1 MNKSEKIRQVIKEAN
16 QVWIGEESKIEM
28 ALLPFFCGGHLLIE
42 DSPGVGKTTLTKAL
56 GILLGINY
64 SRISFT
70 NDLLPADILGTHIF
84 SKKTE
89 EFLFQKGPVFSN
101 LILIDELNRAT
112 PKTQSALLQVM
123 EEQKISIENKTFEL
137 EEPFAVMATQNPFG
151 QIGTFPLPESQRD
164 RFFISLSLGLPK
176 REDEE
181 KIITNHKEEKSLGS
195 LKPILSKQEII
206 EIKKHVFLLE
216 VSPPLVHYILDF
228 IEFLRMQEKCNLPIS
243 PRCGKDLLLASK
255 GRAFMEG
262 RSYVI
267 PEDVQAVLP
276 FVVGH
281 RLFFHQ
287 NIEKA
292 QVYLKEMVHHVAI
305 P

>member
-1 MNKSEKIRQVIKEAN
+1 MNKSDKIKKVIKEAN
-16 QVWIGEESKIEM
+16 QIWIGHKSKIEM
-28 ALLPFFCGGHLLIE
+28 ALLPFLCGGHLLIE
-42 DSPGVGKTTLTKAL
+42 DGPGLGKTTLTKTL
-56 GILLGINY
+56 GILLGVKY

-89 EFLFQKGPVFSN
+89 EFLFQKGPIFSN

-123 EEQKISIENKTFEL
+123 EEKKISIENKTFEL
-137 EEPFAVMATQNPFG
+137 EGPFSVMATQNPYG

-164 RFFISLSLGLPK
+164 RFFMSVSLGLPN
-176 REDEE
+176 RSDEE
-181 KIITNHKEEKSLGS
+181 KILINHSTENNLES
-195 LKPILSKQEII
+195 LKPLLNKQEI
-206 EIKKHVFLLE
+206 EDIKKEIFLLE
-216 VSPPLVHYILDF
+216 VSSPLVHYVLDF
-228 IEFLRMQEKCNLPIS
+228 IEFLRMREECYLPIS

-255 GRAFMEG
+255 GRAYMEG
-262 RSYVI
+262 RNYVI

-281 RLFFHQ
+281 RLFLHQ

-292 QVYLKEMVHHVAI
+292 QAYLKEMVHHVAI

>member
-1 MNKSEKIRQVIKEAN
+1 MSQNEKIKRVIADVKK
-16 QVWIGEESKIEM
+16 VWIGSEDKIKTS
-28 ALLPFFCGGHLLIE
+28 LLPLLCGGHLLIE
-42 DSPGVGKTTLTKAL
+42 DSPGVGKTTLSKTI
-56 GILLGINY
+56 GILLGVNF

-89 EFLFQKGPVFSN
+89 EFLFKKGPIFSN
-101 LILIDELNRAT
+101 LILIDELNRAP
-112 PKTQSALLQVM
+112 PKTQSALLEVM
-123 EEQKISIENKTFEL
+123 EEKKVSL
-137 EEPFAVMATQNPFG
+137 EGKSFNLDEPFVVIATQNPYG
-151 QIGTFPLPESQRD
+151 QVGTYPLPESQRD
-164 RFFISLSLGLPK
+164 RFFMSLSLGIPS
-176 REDEE
+176 RDDEE
-181 KIITNHKEEKSLGS
+181 KILMTPNQKNSWASLQPILNKEE
-195 LKPILSKQEII
+195 IDD
-206 EIKKHVFLLE
+206 IKKQIFLLE

-228 IEFLRMQEKCNLPIS
+228 IEFLRMQEKCDLPIS

-276 FVVGH
+276 YVVGH

-292 QVYLKEMVHHVAI
+292 QTYLKGLIHHVAI

>member
-1 MNKSEKIRQVIKEAN
+1 MTKNEKIKRVIQEAN
-16 QVWIGEESKIEM
+16 QIWIGEKSKVEM
-28 ALLPFFCGGHLLIE
+28 ALLPILCGGHLLIE
-42 DSPGVGKTTLTKAL
+42 DSPGVGKTTLAKAL

-70 NDLLPADILGTHIF
+70 NDLLPGDILGTHIF

-89 EFLFQKGPVFSN
+89 EFLFQKGPIFSN

-137 EEPFAVMATQNPFG
+137 DGPFAVMATQNPFG

-164 RFFISLSLGLPK
+164 RFFMSVSLGLPT
-176 REDEE
+176 RNDEE
-181 KIITNHKEEKSLGS
+181 KILTNHSTEKNLSS
-195 LKPILSKQEII
+195 LKPILNKQEII
-206 EIKKHVFLLE
+206 EIKKEVFLLE
-216 VSPPLVHYILDF
+216 VSSPLVHYVLDF
-228 IEFLRMQEKCNLPIS
+228 IEFLRAQEECNLPIS

-262 RSYVI
+262 RNYVI

-281 RLFFHQ
+281 RLFYHQ

-292 QVYLKEMVHHVAI
+292 QTYLKEMVHHVAI

>member
-1 MNKSEKIRQVIKEAN
+1 MSESEKIRKIIKEAN

-28 ALLPFFCGGHLLIE
+28 ALLPLLCGGHLLIE

-56 GILLGINY
+56 ATLLGINY

-84 SKKTE
+84 SKKSE
-89 EFLFQKGPVFSN
+89 EFLFQKGPIFSN

-123 EEQKISIENKTFEL
+123 EEKKISIENKTFEL
-137 EEPFAVMATQNPFG
+137 DETFSVMATQNPFG

-164 RFFISLSLGLPK
+164 RFFMSISLGIPD
-176 REDEE
+176 RVNEE
-181 KIITNHKEEKSLGS
+181 RILLNHSTEKSLNS
-195 LKPILSKQEII
+195 LKPILNKEEIEEVKKQ
-206 EIKKHVFLLE
+206 VFLLE
-216 VSPPLVHYILDF
+216 VSSPLVHYVLDF
-228 IEFLRMQEKCNLPIS
+228 IEFLRMQEECKLPIS

-262 RSYVI
+262 RDYVI

-281 RLFFHQ
+281 RLFYNQ

-292 QVYLKEMVHHVAI
+292 QTYLKEMIHHVAI

>member
-1 MNKSEKIRQVIKEAN
+1 MNKSEKVKKVINEAN
-16 QVWIGEESKIEM
+16 QIWIGPKSKIGM
-28 ALLPFFCGGHLLIE
+28 ALLPFLCGGHLLIE
-42 DSPGVGKTTLTKAL
+42 DGPGLGKTTLTKTLAT
-56 GILLGINY
+56 LLGIKY

-89 EFLFQKGPVFSN
+89 EFLFQKGPIFSN

-123 EEQKISIENKTFEL
+123 EEKKISIENKTFEL
-137 EEPFAVMATQNPFG
+137 EEPFSVMATQNPYG

-164 RFFISLSLGLPK
+164 RFFMSVSLGLPN
-176 REDEE
+176 RRDEE
-181 KIITNHKEEKSLGS
+181 KILINQTTENNFGP
-195 LKPILSKQEII
+195 LKPLLDKQEI
-206 EIKKHVFLLE
+206 EDIKKQIFLLE
-216 VSPPLVHYILDF
+216 VSSPLVHYVLDF
-228 IEFLRMQEKCNLPIS
+228 IEFLRVREECDLPIS

-262 RSYVI
+262 RDFVI

-292 QVYLKEMVHHVAI
+292 QTYLKEMVHHVAI